1 MYPSMVQLCI
11 ATGIFLFILLLL
23 PSHSPSLTPCREG
36 KMETHTEPPHK
47 NTLLT
52 DLERMDAGGIEE
64 TEVHCQRGI
73 SQP

>member
-1 MYPSMVQLCI
+1 MYPSMVRLCI
-11 ATGIFLFILLLL
+11 ATGIFSFI
-23 PSHSPSLTPCREG
+23 SSFSPPTLTSCREG

-52 DLERMDAGGIEE
+52 DLEHVDAGGIEE
-64 TEVHCQRGI
+64 TEVRCQSDV